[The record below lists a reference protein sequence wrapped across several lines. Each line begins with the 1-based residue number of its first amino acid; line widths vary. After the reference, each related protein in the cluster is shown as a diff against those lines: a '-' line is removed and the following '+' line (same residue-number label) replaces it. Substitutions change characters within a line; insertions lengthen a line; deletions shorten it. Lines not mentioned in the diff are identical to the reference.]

1 MTRQEPRVAK
11 SPMSRAAANEKVAEK
26 LRQASE
32 SLKVEGDG
40 LAPTLN
46 ASVEN
51 LSLTLANRIIGV
63 DGGR

>member
-1 MTRQEPRVAK
+1 
-11 SPMSRAAANEKVAEK
+11 MSFAQRLTKKVAEK